1 MYVKGE
7 VLDMT
12 LDVMLDGTDEV
23 LKPLQVTGLD
33 GKLAAV
39 PLKPGESLT
48 EAFLRI
54 RRACEDLGRP
64 YLISAE

>member
-1 MYVKGE
+1 MHEKTE
-7 VLDMT
+7 LMDFT
-12 LDVMLDGTDEV
+12 LDVGGDGLGEPM
-23 LKPLQVTGLD
+23 KPLQVTGLD
-33 GKLAAV
+33 GKLTAV
-39 PLKPGESLT
+39 ALRPGESLT

>member
-1 MYVKGE
+1 MHEKNE
-7 VLDMT
+7 MMDFT
-12 LDVMLDGTDEV
+12 LDVLALGVGEPI
-23 LKPLQVTGLD
+23 KPLQVTGLD
-33 GKLAAV
+33 GKVTAV
-39 PLKPGESLT
+39 ALRPGERQT